1 MEEQALSGRRLL
13 IVEDEYLIAMDV
25 EQMCRDFGAVDVVIC
40 GTAQEMAQLDKGV
53 RFDAAILDFKVD
65 GVPTVE
71 FAQALKLRNIPFIF
85 ATGYSDREMFGSFP
99 GVPVVGK
106 PYAGT
111 ELVAALVSVIGAS
124 KGTTDTVV

>member
-25 EQMCRDFGAVDVVIC
+25 EQMCRDFGATEVVIC
-40 GTAQEMAQLDKGV
+40 GTAQEMSQLDEGM
-53 RFDAAILDFKVD
+53 RFDAAILDVMVD

-71 FAQALKLRNIPFIF
+71 FAQALKTRNIPFIF
-85 ATGYSDREMFGSFP
+85 ATGYSDREMFGAFP

-106 PYAGT
+106 PYAGM
-111 ELVAALVSVIGAS
+111 ELIAALVSVIGVGE
-124 KGTTDTVV
+124 GTTDAVV